1 MEQGRRACPTR
12 PPSLRF
18 ARPPRW
24 PLYDAAVSIPGELQ
38 RARQLALAAKEEA
51 AKDLLLSLGPE
62 IERQDRDD
70 LALEVFAQLG
80 EIYLN
85 RTAYDGTAECL
96 RRMDECLASYAQLP
110 DRSSEAEHM
119 IAHYGLQ
126 ARFLRV
132 GLAAARGEHEDAAGE
147 LTALHG
153 DECAQQFTDLQS
165 ERLHL
170 STLADILCATALCD
184 DDLHV
189 RAAALWRSIIPVID
203 GLTDNSDEADQ
214 LLVAGGIAYGR
225 FCVETGRL
233 DEGEQWLH
241 RAAAR
246 AQRRGWAL
254 YCARAELETAAASWI
269 RGDHETTERLVGAAY
284 PVIAEHNRA
293 HDVSRCWLYFGL
305 TRLGVGM
312 LEAADE
318 SWSHAERRWR
328 ESGKPLNIHRILLQA
343 WISVFRGRFAEAVEL
358 VAQAREF
365 LDSWPRSSWLQ
376 YARLDDH
383 LGTIW
388 RADALADMNFD
399 GIGDA
404 SDDWR
409 ASEARYAASLGVT
422 RFETG
427 SERHRSAMV
436 KLEQAAELKIPAALA
451 VDSVRYSMTDADARW
466 RWAAHVSGRML
477 ASAFAVAWEWENT
490 ALVSELIEYHCARGT
505 FAHEPLGESAGWD
518 GGVTTA
524 VVVDTRG
531 GGGAG
536 RGRGTGRRP
545 DPDDAGPA
553 PAAADGP
560 RRRAGPRALPDSG
573 AQPLR
578 PDGDVCQGR
587 PGRRGHDR
595 QHSSCGSPTSGSPPT
610 AACASS
616 ASPNAPSRGWSRS
629 RSCWRHSKN

>member
-1 MEQGRRACPTR
+1 M
-12 PPSLRF
+12 
-18 ARPPRW
+18 
-24 PLYDAAVSIPGELQ
+24 SIPGELQ
-38 RARQLALAAKEEA
+38 RARQLALAAKEES
-51 AKDLLLSLGPE
+51 AKELLLSLGPE

-85 RTAYDGTAECL
+85 RTAYNGTAECL
-96 RRMDECLASYAQLP
+96 RRMDECLGGYATLP
-110 DRSSEAEHM
+110 ARSDEVEHM
-119 IAHYGLQ
+119 IARYGLR

-132 GLAAARGEHEDAAGE
+132 GLAAARGDHEDAARE
-147 LTALHG
+147 LSALET
-153 DECAQQFTDLQS
+153 DRCAQRFVDLQDD
-165 ERLHL
+165 RRHL
-170 STLADILCATALCD
+170 STLAAVLCATALAD

-189 RAAALWRSIIPVID
+189 RASSLWRAIIPVIE
-203 GLTDNSDEADQ
+203 GLTDSSDEADQ

-233 DEGEQWLH
+233 EEGEQWLR
-241 RAAAR
+241 RAGAR
-246 AQRRGWAL
+246 AQRREWAL
-254 YCARAELETAAASWI
+254 YGARADLETAAASWI

-318 SWSHAERRWR
+318 SWSHAERHWR
-328 ESGKPLNIHRILLQA
+328 ELGKPLHIHRILLQRS

-358 VAQAREF
+358 VAQAREL

-399 GIGDA
+399 GIGDG
-404 SDDWR
+404 SDDWQ
-409 ASEARYAASLGVT
+409 AAEARYAASLGVT

-427 SERHRSAMV
+427 SERHRSAMA

-490 ALVSELIEYHCARGT
+490 ALVSELVEYHCARGT
-505 FAHEPLGESAGWD
+505 FAHEPLGESGGWD

-524 VVVDTRG
+524 VVVDTAAEDALAAG
-531 GGGAG
+531 GEPVDGLTLTTLGPLPQLQMDPAGAPVLEHYRTLAHNRYG
-536 RGRGTGRRP
+536 QTVTS
-545 DPDDAGPA
+545 AGPA
-553 PAAADGP
+553 WTTWP
-560 RRRAGPRALPDSG
+560 
-573 AQPLR
+573 
-578 PDGDVCQGR
+578 
-587 PGRRGHDR
+587 
-595 QHSSCGSPTSGSPPT
+595 
-610 AACASS
+610 
-616 ASPNAPSRGWSRS
+616 
-629 RSCWRHSKN
+629 

>member
-1 MEQGRRACPTR
+1 MCRTR
-12 PPSLRF
+12 PPSRRF
-18 ARPPRW
+18 PGPQRW
-24 PLYDAAVSIPGELQ
+24 PSYDAAVSISGELQ

-51 AKDLLLSLGPE
+51 AKELLLSLGPE

-96 RRMDECLASYAQLP
+96 RRMEECLGLYSQMPA
-110 DRSSEAEHM
+110 RSTEVEHM
-119 IAHYGLQ
+119 IAHYTLR

-132 GLAAARGEHEDAAGE
+132 GLAAARGDHEEASRE
-147 LTALHG
+147 LTALQD
-153 DECAQQFTDLQS
+153 DEHTHRFADLEADQQ
-165 ERLHL
+165 HL
-170 STLADILCATALCD
+170 STLAGILCATALCD

-189 RAAALWRSIIPVID
+189 RAAALWRTIIPVIED
-203 GLTDNSDEADQ
+203 LAGNSDEADQ

-233 DEGEQWLH
+233 AEGEQWLH
-241 RAAAR
+241 RAAGR
-246 AQRRGWAL
+246 AQRRDWKL

-269 RGDHETTERLVGAAY
+269 RGDHETTERLVGVAY

-293 HDVSRCWLYFGL
+293 HDVSRSWLYFGL

-318 SWSHAERRWR
+318 SWSHAERHWR
-328 ESGKPLNIHRILLQA
+328 ELGKPLHIHRILMQRS
-343 WISVFRGRFAEAVEL
+343 WISIFRGRFAEAVEL
-358 VAQAREF
+358 VAQAREW
-365 LDSWPRSSWLQ
+365 LDRWPRSSWLQ

-409 ASEARYAASLGVT
+409 ESEARYAASRGVT

-427 SERHRSAMV
+427 SERHRSAMG

-490 ALVSELIEYHCARGT
+490 ALVSELVEYHCARGT
-505 FAHEPLGESAGWD
+505 FAHEPLGESGGWD
-518 GGVTTA
+518 GGVTTT
-524 VVVDTRG
+524 VVVDTAAEEALAAG
-531 GGGAG
+531 GEPVDGLTLTTLGPLP
-536 RGRGTGRRP
+536 RLQMDPTGTPVLEHYRTLAHNRYGQTVTSP
-545 DPDDAGPA
+545 GPA
-553 PAAADGP
+553 WTTWP
-560 RRRAGPRALPDSG
+560 
-573 AQPLR
+573 
-578 PDGDVCQGR
+578 
-587 PGRRGHDR
+587 
-595 QHSSCGSPTSGSPPT
+595 
-610 AACASS
+610 
-616 ASPNAPSRGWSRS
+616 
-629 RSCWRHSKN
+629 